1 MDFNGADE
9 LRRRRD
15 RRRGTPPPP
24 PSDRVRRVLSALE
37 APPSLWSGGDG
48 PPPEAAPE
56 VPVDPGRDPGTDLE
70 AFDISRYRD
79 RGGAVPRT
87 ARSRRRAPKPRPWG
101 LGSKVGSPWRSKPWA
116 NLGPTLG
123 PTTWG
128 DLWHRLPPI
137 DQVNPSRVRILL
149 VAGLLGLG
157 LVGLGVRLSV
167 LQLARGAELTAKAR
181 ASQRVTVTPFV
192 PRRAIVDRN
201 GTVLA
206 LDRLTY
212 VLYAHPKLFLTD
224 ADAIA
229 EALAPVLGE
238 PPAALWQK
246 LRSAQSGIRLRQRLP
261 EDVAARVRALNLNG
275 LELLPEPSRIYP
287 QQDLA
292 ADVVGYTDLDGQG
305 QAGLERRWH
314 KILDRRVDPIVLE
327 RAPEGL
333 TLLSQPTEPSTDR
346 GNRLTHADGLQLRL
360 TLDSRVQRA
369 ARAALE
375 EQFKAFKPKRGAII
389 AMEVRT
395 GAIVAL
401 ACAPSYD
408 PNRYYEADIAAFKNW
423 AVSDLYEPGSTFKPI
438 TVAMG
443 LDLGAIAPDEPFND
457 PGFVRIGDRTITNYR
472 YPAIPG
478 PGRIDLATALK
489 KSSNVAMVRIMQ
501 KMKPEDYYN
510 RLKQLGID
518 REPGSDLPQ
527 ETAGQ
532 LRSRDA
538 FLNSPIDRAT
548 TSFGQGISLTPL
560 KLIQAIAAIGN
571 GGQLITP
578 HTIDALAAPNG
589 PRYWQPYR
597 PAPER
602 LFSAETSQT
611 VLTMMEGVLD
621 DGGTGTRARIPGY
634 RIAGKTG
641 TSQKIS
647 DRGGYKPGASIAS
660 FVGLLPAEAPRY
672 AILAI
677 FDEPQGGSGGLV
689 AAPAAKTVME
699 ALIAVDRIPPSTAST
714 PQTQTP

>member
-15 RRRGTPPPP
+15 RRRDNPPPP
-24 PSDRVRRVLSALE
+24 PSDRVRRVLGALE
-37 APPSLWSGGDG
+37 VPPSLGTPGEPRPSAQGD
-48 PPPEAAPE
+48 AP
-56 VPVDPGRDPGTDLE
+56 DLE

-79 RGGAVPRT
+79 RDQGGGTSPPRSGRSRPT
-87 ARSRRRAPKPRPWG
+87 ARQSRSWSQRAQALQG
-101 LGSKVGSPWRSKPWA
+101 LRWPQRIPSLRSTPGWD
-116 NLGPTLG
+116 
-123 PTTWG
+123 WG

-137 DQVNPSRVRILL
+137 DQVNPSRRRVWA
-149 VAGLLGLG
+149 VAALLGLG
-157 LVGLGVRLSV
+157 LVGLGVRLTV
-167 LQLARGAELTAKAR
+167 LQLAQGKELTARAR
-181 ASQRVTVTPFV
+181 ASQRVSVTPFV

-212 VLYAHPKLFLTD
+212 VLYAHPKLFLTS

-238 PPAALWQK
+238 SPAALWQK
-246 LRSAQSGIRLRQRLP
+246 LRSGRSGIRLRQRLP
-261 EDVAARVRALNLNG
+261 EDLAARVRALNLNG

-292 ADVVGYTDLDGQG
+292 AEVVGYTDFDGQG

-333 TLLSQPTEPSTDR
+333 TLPAESLEPTQAGDR
-346 GNRLTHADGLQLRL
+346 DNRLTYADGLQLRL

-375 EQFKAFKPKRGAII
+375 DQFKAFKPKRGAII

-438 TVAMG
+438 TVALG

-457 PGFVRIGDRTITNYR
+457 PGFIRVGDRTITNYR

-501 KMKPEDYYN
+501 KMNPEEYYN

-518 REPGSDLPQ
+518 RLPGSDLPQ

-538 FLNSPIDRAT
+538 FISSPIDRAT
-548 TSFGQGISLTPL
+548 TSFGQGLSLTPL

-571 GGQLITP
+571 GGQLVTP
-578 HTIDALAAPNG
+578 HTIDALAAPDG
-589 PRYWQPYR
+589 DRYWQPYR

-602 LFSAETSQT
+602 VFSPETSQT
-611 VLTMMEGVLD
+611 VLAMMEGVLD

-647 DRGGYKPGASIAS
+647 DRGGYLPGASIAS

-699 ALIAVDRIPPSTAST
+699 ALIAVDRIPPSSNPSA
-714 PQTQTP
+714 PPNDNP